1 MKPLIALAATTL
13 LLSGCVAYQSTN
25 GDNSMWAEKAAAR
38 GCLVE
43 TTLEDPLPLGFGL
56 IGGLVSYP
64 SQRQLMDACMARH
77 GWTRSG

>member
-1 MKPLIALAATTL
+1 MRKMLLAGSAAI

-56 IGGLVSYP
+56 IGGLASYP